1 MAIVA
6 GFDVDRRQ
14 ITFDALNTET
24 GEVSRGRID
33 ATPAAVRVW
42 VRRCRGRD
50 VRVAVEACTG
60 WLFVCDALVAAG
72 ATPYLAE
79 PVETRALRGRK
90 RRAKTDRED
99 ARWLR
104 ELLADGRLPE
114 SWIPPEHVRQWRSR
128 ARLRHTLIDERTQWM
143 QRIQATL
150 FHHGVSGTPEKL
162 RTGTGRAFLAEL
174 RLPADARERIEIALA
189 MVDAIDARIAPLERE
204 LRQLARRQTGCRA
217 LMSLYG
223 MGELTSLITLC
234 ELGDVGRLTASRKAV
249 RMAGIDIGVHRS
261 DRRARV
267 GKLNRQ
273 GSPHLRWALYEAA
286 LAACRPSSPDHA
298 DYLALKARGLSH
310 TRASLTIARKLARRS
325 LSVQGRRRKC
335 DARVVGVSGCG
346 RAGDGRVNRPG
357 FRGDQISWFFVSDLC
372 V

>member
-6 GFDVDRRQ
+6 GFDVHRAQ
-14 ITFDALNTET
+14 ITFDALDTDS
-24 GEVSRGRID
+24 GEVTRGRID
-33 ATPAAVRVW
+33 ATPGAVTRW
-42 VRRCRGRD
+42 VARFAGRRID
-50 VRVAVEACTG
+50 VAVEACTG

-72 ATPYLAE
+72 AVAHLAE

-104 ELLADGRLPE
+104 QLLVEGRLPE
-114 SWIPPEHVRQWRSR
+114 AWIPPEHVRQWRSR
-128 ARLRHTLIDERTQWM
+128 ARLRHTLIGERTQWM

-150 FHHGVSGTPEKL
+150 YHHGISGTPDKL
-162 RTGTGRAFLAEL
+162 RTRAGRAFLEEL
-174 RLPADARERIEIALA
+174 ELPTDARERIEIALA
-189 MVDAIDARIAPLERE
+189 MVEAIDAQTAPLERD
-204 LRQLARRQTGCRA
+204 LRQLARRQTGCKA
-217 LMSLYG
+217 LMELYG
-223 MGELTSLITLC
+223 MGELTSLVTLC
-234 ELGDVGRLTASRKAV
+234 ELGDVTRLSASRKAV
-249 RMAGIDIGVHRS
+249 RMAGLDIGVHRS

-273 GSPHLRWALYEAA
+273 GSPQLRWALYEAA

-325 LSVQGRRRKC
+325 FHALRELGPAAL
-335 DARVVGVSGCG
+335 DPLAT
-346 RAGDGRVNRPG
+346 A
-357 FRGDQISWFFVSDLC
+357 
-372 V
+372 

>member
-6 GFDVDRRQ
+6 GFDVHRAQ
-14 ITFDALNTET
+14 ITFDALDTET
-24 GEVSRGRID
+24 GEVTVAGSTPRRRRSARWAERFGGRE
-33 ATPAAVRVW
+33 VH
-42 VRRCRGRD
+42 
-50 VRVAVEACTG
+50 VAVEACTG

-72 ATPYLAE
+72 AVAHLAE

-114 SWIPPEHVRQWRSR
+114 AWIPPEHVRQWRSR

-150 FHHGVSGTPEKL
+150 FHHGIGGAPDKL
-162 RTGTGRAFLAEL
+162 RTRAGRAFLDALE
-174 RLPADARERIEIALA
+174 LPADARERIEIALA
-189 MVDAIDARIAPLERE
+189 MVDAIDAQIAPLERE

-217 LMSLYG
+217 LMGLYG
-223 MGELTSLITLC
+223 MGELTSLVTLC
-234 ELGDVGRLTASRKAV
+234 ELGDVTRLSASRKAV

-267 GKLNRQ
+267 GKLTRQ
-273 GSPHLRWALYEAA
+273 GSPQLRWALYEAA

-325 LSVQGRRRKC
+325 FHVLRELGPAALEPVTTT
-335 DARVVGVSGCG
+335 
-346 RAGDGRVNRPG
+346 
-357 FRGDQISWFFVSDLC
+357 
-372 V
+372 